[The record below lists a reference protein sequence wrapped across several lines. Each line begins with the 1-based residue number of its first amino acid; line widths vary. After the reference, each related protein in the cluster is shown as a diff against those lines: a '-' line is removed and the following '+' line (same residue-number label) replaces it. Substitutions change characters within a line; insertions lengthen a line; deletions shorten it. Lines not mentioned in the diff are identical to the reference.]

1 MPEIKKEKTQ
11 KILKIIP
18 VSEKVEKAVK
28 VQKAEIPPK
37 AEKPPAVSVIEK
49 FCALYPVLISGNK
62 YMQLHLQHQ
71 KLRVQA
77 ESTVFRNLYNLS
89 GYRNRNIWLVLLLCK
104 CSWLLE
110 EIFFR
115 LPESASLGI
124 KWLLS
129 GYERL

>member
-1 MPEIKKEKTQ
+1 LRSNQLFLEI
-11 KILKIIP
+11 
-18 VSEKVEKAVK
+18 
-28 VQKAEIPPK
+28 
-37 AEKPPAVSVIEK
+37 
-49 FCALYPVLISGNK
+49 
-62 YMQLHLQHQ
+62 
-71 KLRVQA
+71 
-77 ESTVFRNLYNLS
+77 LYNLS

-129 GYERL
+129 GHEGLEHSVNPTQRSILLPWTFFEVYDFIIKQFY